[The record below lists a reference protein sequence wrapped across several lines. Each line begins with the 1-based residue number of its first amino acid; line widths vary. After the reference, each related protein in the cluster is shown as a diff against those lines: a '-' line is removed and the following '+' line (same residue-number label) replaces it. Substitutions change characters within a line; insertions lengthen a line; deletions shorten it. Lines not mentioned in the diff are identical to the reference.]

1 MVLKRPVLLSFPHPH
16 WYRHLRHAVCLG
28 CCSKWNYM
36 LCGCC
41 SRSVF
46 PFPSL
51 LSASARKRNNT
62 IVGTQNCRL
71 LQPVNRCCSH
81 CNEIQGFCLAQSLV
95 LKIAGRLFQP
105 AVQTNFK
112 PCCGA
117 VPAGTSCIFECWA
130 ATTYTITD
138 APFARARR
146 RREILVTKCCLS
158 EKRVLTK
165 AAGGRCPEMLLNS
178 LAVVQLGCCS
188 RLFLAVAAG

>member
-51 LSASARKRNNT
+51 LSASAWYRTAWYNRWYSKL
-62 IVGTQNCRL
+62 QWL

-117 VPAGTSCIFECWA
+117 VPADTQKLEAFHVYSNAGRLFQP
-130 ATTYTITD
+130 ATTYTIT
-138 APFARARR
+138 ATFFARARR
-146 RREILVTKCCLS
+146 RPLVLECLS
-158 EKRVLTK
+158 EKGVLTLQ
-165 AAGGRCPEMLLNS
+165 AS
-178 LAVVQLGCCS
+178 LARNAVEQLGC
-188 RLFLAVAAG
+188 